1 MIGPIESER
10 KVESPEDAR
19 KMSRRRWKDA
29 KLAILTIG
37 KNDAHAFPS

>member
-19 KMSRRRWKDA
+19 KMSWRRWKDA
-29 KLAILTIG
+29 KLVIPTIG
-37 KNDAHAFPS
+37 RNDADAFPS